1 MTPYVR
7 TVPPETTLRDAA
19 KEMRKFGIGSLVVVD
34 KGRAVG
40 IITERD
46 LVYRIVAEGVEPGRK
61 VEEFMSRDLK
71 FISKDATLREAARKM
86 AAHGIKR
93 LLVGSRESLEGIITV
108 TDLARADPLGEDPR
122 SYTFT

>member
-71 FISKDATLREAARKM
+71 FISRDATLREAARKM